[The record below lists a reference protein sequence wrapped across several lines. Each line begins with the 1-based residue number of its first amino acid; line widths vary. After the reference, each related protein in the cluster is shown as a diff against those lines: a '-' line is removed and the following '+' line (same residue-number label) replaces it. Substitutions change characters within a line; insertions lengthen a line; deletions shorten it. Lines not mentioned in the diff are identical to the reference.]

1 MTSSTHPQS
10 EHVHIIAEAGV
21 NHNGS
26 LDMARQLIDIAAE
39 AGADSVKFQS
49 FITSECMIVDAPK
62 AGYQVKNTGEAESQ
76 LEMAR
81 KLELDEDDHR
91 QLIAHCAKRGIQFI
105 STAFDVHSLAL
116 LAKLGLTVLKLSS
129 GEILNARLFLHAA
142 RTGMQVVLS
151 TGTSTLGD
159 VETALGILAYGYLE
173 PERKPT
179 LRDFQNA
186 FCSTEGQQIL
196 REKITLLHCTT
207 EYPAPFE
214 DVNLRAMDT
223 MAEAFGLP
231 IGLSD
236 HTPGI
241 AVPIAAVA
249 RGAICIEKHFTLDR
263 ELPGPDHRA
272 SLEPDE
278 LCAMIGS
285 IRQVEHALG
294 SPRKL
299 PAPSETQNRILV
311 RKSIVASK
319 AVKRGEVF
327 TEDNLTIKRPDK
339 GISSLF
345 YWDWIGKTAERD
357 YKADEVIEA

>member
-1 MTSSTHPQS
+1 MTSPQ
-10 EHVHIIAEAGV
+10 HVHIIAEAGV

-26 LDMARQLIDIAAE
+26 LDMARELIDIAAE

-49 FITSECMIVDAPK
+49 FITSECMIVNAPK
-62 AGYQVKNTGEAESQ
+62 AGYQVKNTGVEESQ

-81 KLELDEDDHR
+81 KLELNEADHIE
-91 QLIAHCAKRGIQFI
+91 LMEHCNKRGIEFI
-105 STAFDVHSLAL
+105 STAFDVYSLDL
-116 LAKLGLTVLKLSS
+116 LAKLKLPVLKLSS
-129 GEILNARLFLHAA
+129 GEILNARLFLRAA
-142 RTGMQVVLS
+142 RTGMKVVLS
-151 TGTSTLGD
+151 TGTSTIGD

-186 FCSTEGQQIL
+186 FCSDEGQRVLQ
-196 REKITLLHCTT
+196 EKITLLHCTT

-214 DVNLRAMDT
+214 DTNLRAMDT
-223 MAEAFGLP
+223 MAQAFGLP

-241 AVPIAAVA
+241 AIPIAAVA
-249 RGAICIEKHFTLDR
+249 RGALCIEKHFTLDR
-263 ELPGPDHRA
+263 NLPGPDHRA
-272 SLEPDE
+272 SLEPNE
-278 LCAMIGS
+278 LREMVSS
-285 IRQVEHALG
+285 IRQVELALG
-294 SPRKL
+294 SARKL
-299 PAPSETQNRILV
+299 PAPSEMENRVLV

-319 AVKRGEVF
+319 AVKQGEVF

-345 YWDWIGKTAERD
+345 YWDWIGQTAKRD
-357 YKADEVIEA
+357 YEPDEVIEA